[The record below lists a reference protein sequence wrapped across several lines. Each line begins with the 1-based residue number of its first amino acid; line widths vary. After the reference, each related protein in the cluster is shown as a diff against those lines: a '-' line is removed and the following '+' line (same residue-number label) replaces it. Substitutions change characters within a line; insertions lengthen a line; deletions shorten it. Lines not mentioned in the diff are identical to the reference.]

1 MKKIYKITKET
12 QHNIN
17 IKFIELNKHDYEL
30 VSSLV
35 NSFNMEESKTSI
47 DEVKQYFRVS
57 ICRHSDCEF
66 CPEQLIKGREYIS
79 INDVVETKFNNI
91 SILSYNDGTFEYA
104 LFISGIKAIAFR
116 DKYLRKNLN
125 K

>member
-12 QHNIN
+12 QHDIN
-17 IKFIELNKHDYEL
+17 IKFVELNKHDYEL

-47 DEVKQYFRVS
+47 NEVKQYFRVS
-57 ICRHSDCEF
+57 ICRHPDCEF
-66 CPEQLIKGREYIS
+66 CPEQLIKGREYIPV
-79 INDVVETKFNNI
+79 NDIVETKFNNV
-91 SILSYNDGTFEYA
+91 SILSYKEGIFEYA
-104 LFISGIKAIAFR
+104 LFTSGVKAIAFR